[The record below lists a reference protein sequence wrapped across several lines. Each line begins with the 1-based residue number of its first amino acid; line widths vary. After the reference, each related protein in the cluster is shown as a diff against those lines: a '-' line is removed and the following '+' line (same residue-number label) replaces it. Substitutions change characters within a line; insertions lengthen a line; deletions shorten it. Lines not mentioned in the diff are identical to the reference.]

1 MSDRRI
7 RLERTAYSQEGAICS
22 VTITTRGR
30 ALVFASAPVAS
41 AAVDVLTECASRTHV
56 PVYGYC
62 VMPDHVHLVLG
73 PSSTCDIITFVG
85 QFKNLTQRAAWRLG
99 VSGAFWQPRFWDHFL
114 RRDEDVEVAVRYV
127 LNNPV
132 RRGLVEQWLGYPFG
146 GSLVFQLQTS
156 PTGSSSERAPR
167 GSPPATRHASD
178 PAATEEP

>member
-7 RLERTAYSQEGAICS
+7 RLERTAYSQAGAICS

-30 ALVFASAPVAS
+30 ALVFASAPVAK
-41 AAVDVLTECASRTHV
+41 AAVAVLTERANRGQV

-73 PSSTCDIITFVG
+73 PSSTCDIISFVG

-99 VSGAFWQPRFWDHFL
+99 VSGAFWQARFWDHFL
-114 RRDEDVEVAVRYV
+114 RRDEDVEVAVSYV

-132 RRGLVEQWLGYPFG
+132 RRGLVEQWSDYPFG
-146 GSLVFQLQTS
+146 GSWVFPLRTRA
-156 PTGSSSERAPR
+156 TGGSSKPIPRAA
-167 GSPPATRHASD
+167 PPAAGHVIE
-178 PAATEEP
+178 AAPTQER